1 MGIDGLVSVSED
13 LNTFLSDEFFE
24 IWNGVMTAMF
34 VVAIF
39 LFFARLAFLFINK
52 IN

>member
-1 MGIDGLVSVSED
+1 MGTDGLVSVSEN
-13 LNTFLSDEFFE
+13 LNTFLSDEFFQ

-34 VVAIF
+34 VVVI
-39 LFFARLAFLFINK
+39 LLLFARLAFLFINK